1 MNEITRIHLA
11 KVAYDVDIAAKKH
24 LEHYIKELEEYTGGG
39 EVLMDVEIR
48 MTELLAERHVCAGGV
63 IANDDVDALR
73 TQLGEPYE
81 FAEEDGDIAVGPI
94 NEQVHPR
101 RFFRDTHGAV
111 LGGVLSGIALYVKVD
126 ALWIRL
132 AFIVLLFLS
141 FGTAFFGYLLL
152 WVIVPPAVSAADRLR
167 QEGKPVTVASIRKLN
182 SHPADLE
189 PSRVAPLMTRILSV
203 LCGVTFLVGL
213 VGVLAILVVALFG
226 IRPGFVSGMFES
238 FRGSSQAWA
247 WAPMGVAVIVGL
259 LLLAALLGL
268 IAYTFFARRL
278 TKRLVI
284 TGVVMIVLGIASCAA
299 FFGIATTSSWQM
311 HDEAQRL
318 LKQTTTSLPASFA
331 SIDTIVIES
340 ANMSNG
346 GYSPA
351 GTDPAIHYV
360 VAASAPHYEL
370 VALPGA
376 KVHTAIANKTATISV
391 SLPESNQNAFVQ
403 SAITIYGPSLGALT
417 ARGTNVDYS
426 GSHDQAALS
435 VTADNGAD
443 VSVVGTIGA
452 VIVSGDSVVDLSSSS
467 VTSLTVDA
475 KDGVE
480 VTAGTIHSLDVT
492 MPDVCPS
499 SSEGQTNVT
508 VSGVTDGSVTYNGAK
523 RDAVSYQTNCATLI
537 IGNDDNS
544 F

>member
-24 LEHYIKELEEYTGGG
+24 LERYIKELEEYTGGG

-48 MTELLAERHVCAGGV
+48 MTELLAERHVRAGGV
-63 IANDDVDALR
+63 ITNDDVDALR
-73 TQLGEPYE
+73 AQLGEPYE

-94 NEQVHPR
+94 DEQVHPR

-132 AFIVLLFLS
+132 AFIVLLCLS
-141 FGTAFFGYLLL
+141 FGIAFFGYLLL
-152 WVIVPPAVSAADRLR
+152 WVIVPPAASAADRLR

-182 SHPADLE
+182 SHPTGLE
-189 PSRVAPLMTRILSV
+189 PSRVAPVVQRTVSTILGLISLLAAV
-203 LCGVTFLVGL
+203 GIVVGTVVGL
-213 VGVLAILVVALFG
+213 LGIRGDGQHMRSLFNASESFGWAGHVVAGILLLGLLLLVALFG
-226 IRPGFVSGMFES
+226 
-238 FRGSSQAWA
+238 
-247 WAPMGVAVIVGL
+247 
-259 LLLAALLGL
+259 L
-268 IAYTFFARRL
+268 IAYSLFTQKL
-278 TKRLVI
+278 TKRMVVSGIVI
-284 TGVVMIVLGIASCAA
+284 IVLGVVAGVSAV
-299 FFGIATTSSWQM
+299 GVVATESWQSRA
-311 HDEAQRL
+311 EAQRL
-318 LKQTTTSLPASFA
+318 LKQTTAALPVGFT
-331 SIDTIVIES
+331 SIDTVVVES

-346 GYSPA
+346 GYSPS

-360 VAASAPHYEL
+360 VAAGAPHYEL

-391 SLPESNQNAFVQ
+391 SLPESNRNAFVQ
-403 SAITIYGPSLGALT
+403 SAITIYGPSLSALT
-417 ARGTNVDYS
+417 ARGANVDYS
-426 GSHDQAALS
+426 GSHDQAALA
-435 VTADNGAD
+435 VTADNGAN
-443 VSVVGTIGA
+443 VSVIGTIGA
-452 VIVSGDSVVDLSSSS
+452 VSVSGDSVVDVSSSS
-467 VTSLTVDA
+467 VTSLTVNA

-480 VTAGTIHSLDVT
+480 VTAGTVHSLNVT

-508 VSGVTDGSVTYNGAK
+508 VSGVTDGSVTYNSAK